1 MYTTEASIYMLYN
14 DHGFTGIPPG
24 KDETWSKKAL
34 CDTLQKIEEEDG
46 RVTMNAFKVSV
57 VNSKTSTYTSVSGIA

>member
-1 MYTTEASIYMLYN
+1 LIGTGKIKTFVQAILEHDGPITFDVDMYTTEASIYMLYN

-34 CDTLQKIEEEDG
+34 CDTLQKIE
-46 RVTMNAFKVSV
+46 
-57 VNSKTSTYTSVSGIA
+57 